1 MLENNLPDASG
12 STILDEIEPIFT
24 EDVDVVPSQL
34 PSFAELLKQNLVTM
48 KLITTII
55 EKADDDLRSFLTAED
70 QE

>member
-1 MLENNLPDASG
+1 MLENNLPDTSG
-12 STILDEIEPIFT
+12 SILDEIEPIFT

-48 KLITTII
+48 ELITTII

>member
-1 MLENNLPDASG
+1 MLENNLPDTSG
-12 STILDEIEPIFT
+12 SISSKTEPIFT

-34 PSFAELLKQNLVTM
+34 PSFAKLLKQNLVTM
-48 KLITTII
+48 ELITTII

>member
-1 MLENNLPDASG
+1 MLENNLPDTSG
-12 STILDEIEPIFT
+12 SILDEIESIFT

-48 KLITTII
+48 ELIAAII
-55 EKADDDLRSFLTAED
+55 EKADDDLRSFLTAKD